1 MARIPQPFL
10 DELLSRTDIVALIEA
25 RLPLKKAGREY
36 QALCPFHDEK
46 TPSFT
51 VSPIKQFYHCF
62 GCGAHGTAISFL
74 MDYDRL
80 EFREAVEALAGQAGM
95 EIPED
100 ARPGPD
106 PDTQK
111 PLFEALAKAERHYR
125 ERLRGNAGAIDYL
138 KGRGIS
144 GEIAKAYGLGFAPP
158 DWNDL
163 DGRVERKAGITAG
176 LLIERDGG
184 GVYARFRNRIM
195 FPIRDGR
202 GRTIGFGGRTLGD
215 DKAKYM
221 NSPETPLFHKGRH
234 VYGLYEAR
242 QLLREIPR
250 MLVVEG
256 YMDVIA
262 LAQHGF
268 ANAVATLGTATTP
281 EHLQA
286 LFRLTDEVVFCFDGD
301 AAGRRAAWRALEQ
314 ALPVMRGT
322 RRVRFLFLPEGEDPD
337 SLVRGEQ
344 GAERFRELIAA
355 ARPASQVLLDGLA
368 EGVDLHHPDGRSQLV
383 EAARPYIGKL
393 PPEAFK
399 AQLIQEIAR
408 RSGLPAADLER
419 LYRDSATGPGAAR
432 KPEIT
437 APRKELRLNP
447 VRKAL
452 QILMDRPTL
461 ADNVEDPAT
470 LRETEVAGAALLA
483 DAIEFFRNN
492 PKLSPAVF
500 MERLRDSD
508 EHAALQKLA
517 AQSITGDEQ
526 HLAREFA
533 GCIERITRRGRA
545 EHARARYQALLAR
558 QEQGPLSADEA
569 AELQTLLRDLRAVRR

>member
-1 MARIPQPFL
+1 MARIPQAFL

-25 RLPLKKAGREY
+25 RLPLRKAGREF

-46 TPSFT
+46 SPSFT
-51 VSPIKQFYHCF
+51 VSPAKQFYHCF

-74 MDYDRL
+74 MEYDRL
-80 EFREAVEALAGQAGM
+80 EFRETVEVLASQAGM

-100 ARPGPD
+100 ARAGPD
-106 PDTQK
+106 PDRQK
-111 PLFEALAKAERHYR
+111 PLFDALATADRHYR
-125 ERLRGNAGAIDYL
+125 QWLRRSREAVDYL

-144 GEIAKAYGLGFAPP
+144 GEIAKTYGLGFAPP
-158 DWNDL
+158 GWDNL
-163 DGRVERKAGITAG
+163 GARVDRRAAIEAG
-176 LLIERDGG
+176 LLIERDGRS
-184 GVYARFRNRIM
+184 YDRFRNRVM

-215 DKAKYM
+215 DKAKYL

-268 ANAVATLGTATTP
+268 PNAVATLGTATTP

-286 LFRLTDEVVFCFDGD
+286 LFRVTGEVVFCFDGD

-314 ALPVMRGT
+314 ALPVLRGT
-322 RRVRFLFLPEGEDPD
+322 RRIRFLFLPEGEDPD
-337 SLVRGEQ
+337 SLVRGPAGPE
-344 GAERFRELIAA
+344 GFRALIDE
-355 ARPASQVLLDGLA
+355 ARPASRVLLDGLA
-368 EGVDLHHPDGRSQLV
+368 EGLDLHNADGRSQLI

-399 AQLIQEIAR
+399 AQLIREIAE
-408 RSGLPAADLER
+408 RSGLPANDLER
-419 LYRDSATGPGAAR
+419 LYREGGSASGPAPPAAA
-432 KPEIT
+432 PT
-437 APRKELRLNP
+437 ARGELRMNP
-447 VRKAL
+447 VRRAL
-452 QILMDRPTL
+452 QILMDRPRL
-461 ADNVEDPAT
+461 ADNIDGYEA
-470 LRETEVAGAALLA
+470 LRQSEVAGTGLLA
-483 DAIEFFRNN
+483 DAIDFFRNN
-492 PKLSPAVF
+492 PRLPAAAF
-500 MERLRDSD
+500 LERLRDRD

-517 AQSITGDEQ
+517 AQSITGDDER
-526 HLAREFA
+526 LAREFA
-533 GCIERITRRGRA
+533 GCIDRITGRA
-545 EHARARYQALLAR
+545 RADSARARYEALLAR
-558 QEQGPLSADEA
+558 QERQPLSADEA
-569 AELQTLLRDLRAVRR
+569 AELQNLLRELRAARP